1 MIRKGGKQTNPAENI
16 LWSLIIAMTMT
27 IVILAKK
34 LKDCNTDREAK
45 HLGTNSVSIKGVK
58 KNVKQ
63 KLKM

>member
-1 MIRKGGKQTNPAENI
+1 
-16 LWSLIIAMTMT
+16 MTMT